1 MQQLTPFTILGII
14 SAYFILLI
22 FISWYTSRKA
32 GNESFFLADRNS
44 NWVFVAIGMVGASL
58 SGVTFISIPGA
69 VGAGGLNQSFSYMQM
84 VMGYV
89 IGYIF
94 IIAILLPLY
103 YRLGLT
109 SIYEYLKERL
119 GFFSYKMGAAFF
131 LLSRIVGASFR
142 LYLVAM
148 VLQAFVMNAFGV
160 PFAVTVAIT
169 IGLIW
174 VYTFRGGIKT
184 IIWTDTIQTISM
196 LLAVIITIIT
206 IARFFETDF
215 SGLMALVEQSEYSK
229 MFFFDGGWSDPN
241 NFFKQFFG
249 GALIAIV
256 MTGMDQDMMQKNL
269 SCPNIH
275 DAQKNMGLFIVV
287 LVIANF
293 LFLTLGALLYIYST
307 SVGIEA
313 PKSDQLYPIIAL
325 QSNLSPVVGIF
336 FVLGLIAAAYSSADS
351 ALTSLT
357 TSFCIDFLNFKS
369 SDKTE
374 EEKKKTRIRV
384 HIAFS
389 VLLLMVIVVFNALSN
404 DAVINELF
412 KAAGFTYGPILGL
425 FVFSLFTKLRIREVW
440 DISETRLG
448 RKLPKWLHK
457 INLVI
462 IICLLA
468 PVISFWINAN
478 SEALFYGF
486 QLGFLIIALNGLLT
500 FLGLWAISYRTYE
513 VEEEAYP
520 SE

>member
-14 SAYFILLI
+14 AAYFSLLI
-22 FISWYTSRKA
+22 LISWYTSRKA

-94 IIAILLPLY
+94 IMFVLLPLY

-119 GFFSYKMGAAFF
+119 GFYSYKVGAAFF
-131 LLSRIVGASFR
+131 LLSRIIGASFR

-160 PFAVTVAIT
+160 PFSLTVAIT

-174 VYTFRGGIKT
+174 VYTFKGGIKT
-184 IIWTDTIQTISM
+184 IIWTDTVQTVCM
-196 LLAVIITIIT
+196 LLAVVITIFT

-215 SGLMALVEQSEYSK
+215 SGLMAIVDQSDYSK
-229 MFFFDGGWSDPN
+229 MFFFEGGWSDPN

-287 LVIANF
+287 LIIANLLF
-293 LFLTLGALLYIYST
+293 LFLGALLYIYAT
-307 SVGIEA
+307 SVGIVAE
-313 PKSDQLYPIIAL
+313 KSDQLYPIIAF
-325 QSNLSPVVGIF
+325 QSNLPPVVGIF

-351 ALTSLT
+351 ALTALT
-357 TSFCIDFLNFKS
+357 TSFCIDFLNFKTS
-369 SDKTE
+369 KKTE
-374 EEKKKTRIRV
+374 EEKKQTRVRV
-384 HIAFS
+384 HIGFS
-389 VLLLMVIVVFNALSN
+389 LLLFLVILVFNAVSN

-425 FVFSLFTKLRIREVW
+425 FVFSLFTKLHVREVL
-440 DISETRLG
+440 DISDTMIG
-448 RKLPKWLHK
+448 KKLPKWLRR

-468 PVISFWINAN
+468 PAISFWINKN
-478 SEALFYGF
+478 SETLLNGF

-500 FLGLWAISYRTYE
+500 FLGLWAISYKIYE
-513 VEEEAYP
+513 TETEAYP